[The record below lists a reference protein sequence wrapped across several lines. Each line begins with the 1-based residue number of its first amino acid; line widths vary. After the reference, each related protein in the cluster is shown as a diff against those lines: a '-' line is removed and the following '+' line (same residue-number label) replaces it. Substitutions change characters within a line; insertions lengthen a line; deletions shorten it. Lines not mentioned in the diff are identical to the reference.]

1 MRANLRDTTLR
12 TADIGIQR
20 EGLPTVQE
28 MQPRSFTTRP
38 ELRGSFGMVAST
50 HWVASAVGMA
60 VLERGGNAFD
70 AAVAA
75 GFTLQVVEPH
85 LNGPGGDMP
94 ALVYDARSRKVEVI
108 CGQGPA
114 PAMATVD
121 AVRGMGLDMIPG
133 TGLLPAAV
141 PGAFGGWLLILRD
154 FGTWRLRDVLEF
166 AIGYAEKGFP
176 LVPRIV
182 ETIATLQNLFR
193 TEWTSS
199 GDVWMPGGAPPDA
212 SALFRNP
219 DLAATYARIVREA
232 EAAGGG
238 REAEIEAGRRA
249 WYEGFVAEAIDRFF
263 SSAEVLDVTGD
274 RHPGLLRADDL
285 ARWRATREAPTT
297 FDYGDWRVCKTGPW
311 GQGPVFLQQL
321 ALLSGFDLAGL
332 DPEGP
337 DFIHLIVESTKLAMA
352 DREAWYGDPAFVED
366 VTGELLQPE
375 YTAQR
380 RALIGEFASR
390 EMRPGSPGGRAPRL
404 PSPGEP
410 ALDDGGVGDPT
421 LTTRGAV
428 RGDTCHLDV
437 ADRWGNMVSITP
449 SGGWLQSSP
458 VVPGLGFP
466 MGTRIQITTLEEG
479 LPNTLTPGK
488 RPRTTLSPS
497 FALFDGEPA
506 LSFGTP
512 GADQQDQW
520 SLTFFA
526 RLAATGWDLQRV
538 IDAPM
543 VHTDSFYRSFYPHHW
558 FPGRLVAEDRVR
570 PDVLAEL
577 ERRGHEVS
585 IQPGWS
591 LGRLSAVAR
600 DRDGQLRAA
609 ANPRGMQGYAA
620 GR

>member
-1 MRANLRDTTLR
+1 
-12 TADIGIQR
+12 
-20 EGLPTVQE
+20 
-28 MQPRSFTTRP
+28 MQDLQQRSFTTRP
-38 ELRGSFGMVAST
+38 ELRGSFGMVVST
-50 HWVASAVGMA
+50 HWLASAVGMA

-75 GFTLQVVEPH
+75 GFTLQVAEPH

-94 ALVYDARSRKVEVI
+94 ALLYDARSRKVEVV
-108 CGQGPA
+108 CGQGTA
-114 PAMATVD
+114 PAMATPD

-166 AIGYAEKGFP
+166 AIGYAEHGYP

-182 ETIATLQNLFR
+182 DTIAGVQNLFR
-193 TEWTSS
+193 TEWPSS
-199 GDVWMPGGAPPDA
+199 AAVWLPGGRVPDV
-212 SALFRNP
+212 SEPFRNP
-219 DLAATYARIVREA
+219 DLAATYSRIVREA

-238 REAEIEAGRRA
+238 REAEIEAARRA
-249 WYEGFVAEAIDRFF
+249 WYEGFVAEAIDGFF
-263 SSAEVLDVTGD
+263 SSAEVLDVTGE
-274 RHPGLLRADDL
+274 RHPGLLRGGDL
-285 ARWRATREAPTT
+285 AGWKAAREAPTT
-297 FDYGDWRVCKTGPW
+297 YDYGDWRVCKTGPW

-321 ALLSGFDLAGL
+321 ALLSGFDLTGL
-332 DPEGP
+332 DPEGA
-337 DFIHLIVESTKLAMA
+337 DFIHLVVESTKLAMA
-352 DREAWYGDPAFVED
+352 DREAWYGDPRFVD
-366 VTGELLQPE
+366 DITGELLAPE
-375 YTAQR
+375 YNAQR
-380 RALIGEFASR
+380 RALIGETASR
-390 EMRPGSPGGRAPRL
+390 EMRPGSPGGRTPRL
-404 PSPGEP
+404 PMPGDA
-410 ALDDGGVGDPT
+410 ALDTDATGDPT
-421 LTTRGAV
+421 LTMRGGV

-437 ADRWGNMVSITP
+437 ADRWGNMASITP

-458 VVPGLGFP
+458 IVPGLGFP

-497 FALFDGEPA
+497 FALLDGGPGLA
-506 LSFGTP
+506 FGTP

-520 SLTFFA
+520 SLTFFT
-526 RLAATGWDLQRV
+526 RHAATGWDLQRV

-543 VHTDSFYRSFYPHHW
+543 IHTDSFYRSFYPHHW
-558 FPGRLVAEDRVR
+558 HPGRLVLEDRVR
-570 PDVLAEL
+570 PDVIAEL

-585 IQPGWS
+585 VQPGWS
-591 LGRLSAVAR
+591 LGRLSAIFR
-600 DRDGQLRAA
+600 CPDGQLRAG